1 MEQLL
6 IGVVIGIITG
16 VFLGDLV
23 GGDNIT
29 NKIGK
34 IKKNNAP
41 VDVTQLH
48 AKKNRGILKRIFKR
62 KNREHGNSN

>member
-6 IGVVIGIITG
+6 VGIVIGIIIG
-16 VFLGDLV
+16 VFLGDIV

-29 NKIGK
+29 NK
-34 IKKNNAP
+34 